1 MRATARGWLGL
12 STLAAVL
19 AAGCAIGPDY
29 KRPPVTPPD
38 AFRGQ
43 TTPGETASLADAPWW
58 EAFGDPALKTLIEEA
73 LAGNYTVRIAA
84 ARVQQA
90 RAQAAVARSPFFPQI
105 GYNVSAAQSKGLNQ
119 FLGIGSGSGN
129 DQQSTLYLG
138 VTSMSWEID
147 IWGKIRR
154 SSEAANAQLLASE
167 EGRRGILLSLVSD
180 VAQAYFELL
189 ELDARLAIARQSAE
203 AFQGTLKLFQDRLEF
218 GVASQLQTSRAEGNL
233 AQATASIP
241 EMEAQIVAKENQISI
256 LLGRNPG
263 PVARGRPLF
272 DQAVVPTVPA
282 GLPSALLE
290 RRPDLRRVE
299 QELVAANAQIG
310 VAKALFFPQLSLT
323 GFLGKASPELAAL
336 TSGTSTVWQAGG
348 ALTGPIFQGGKIY
361 QNYKAAIA
369 TAEEAKW
376 RYEQS
381 VIQAFQEV
389 STSLAALEKL
399 AGSET
404 EQARSV
410 KALEKSVQISNDR
423 YLYGLSSYLEILD
436 AQQRLYPAQ
445 YVQAQIRLGR
455 LLAYVQLYKALGGGW
470 NLENPPAPPTAAK
483 TAAGENTEACKE
495 KQC

>member
-1 MRATARGWLGL
+1 MRRAGRRLMALGL
-12 STLAAVL
+12 VT
-19 AAGCAIGPDY
+19 AGCLTGCALGPDY
-29 KRPPVTPPD
+29 KRPPVTPPEN
-38 AFRGQ
+38 FRGQ
-43 TTPGETASLADAPWW
+43 ATPGETASLADAPWW
-58 EAFGDPALKTLIEEA
+58 EAFGDPALKALIQEA
-73 LAGNYTVRIAA
+73 LAGNYNVRIAA

-90 RAQAAVARSPFFPQI
+90 RAQAAGAKSPFYPQLS
-105 GYNVSAAQSKGLNQ
+105 YQADALQSRGLSNLFGLPPTQ
-119 FLGIGSGSGN
+119 GQSPE
-129 DQQSTLYLG
+129 STLYLG
-138 VTSMSWEID
+138 AITMNWELD
-147 IWGKIRR
+147 IWGRIRR

-167 EGRRGILLSLVSD
+167 EGRRAVLLSLVSD

-189 ELDARLAIARQSAE
+189 ELDARLSIAVQSAE
-203 AFQGTLKLFQDRLEF
+203 AYQSTLKLFQDRLEF

-233 AQATASIP
+233 AQASATIP
-241 EMEAQIVAKENQISI
+241 EIQSQIAAKENQLST

-263 PVARGRPLF
+263 PIERGRPLF
-272 DQAVVPTVPA
+272 DQDVMPTVPA

-310 VAKALFFPQLSLT
+310 AAKALFFPQLSLT
-323 GFLGKASPELAAL
+323 GLLGKASPELSAL
-336 TSGTSTVWQAGG
+336 TAGTSTIWQAGG
-348 ALTGPIFQGGKIY
+348 MITGPIFQGGKIY
-361 QNYKAAIA
+361 QNYKATVAA
-369 TAEEAKW
+369 AEEAKW

-399 AGSET
+399 AGAESD
-404 EQARSV
+404 QARSV

-423 YLYGLSSYLEILD
+423 YLYGLSSYFEILD

-445 YVQAQIRLGR
+445 YTQAQLRLNR

-470 NLENPPAPPTAAK
+470 NLKDPQQPPATAAA
-483 TAAGENTEACKE
+483 TERAACAE

>member
-1 MRATARGWLGL
+1 MRRNARGWVGMGV
-12 STLAAVL
+12 LATVL

-38 AFRGQ
+38 AFRFQ

-58 EAFGDPALKTLIEEA
+58 EAFGDPVLQGLIREA
-73 LAGNYTVRIAA
+73 LSDNYNVRIAA

-105 GYNVSAAQSKGLNQ
+105 GYNVGASQSKGLQN
-119 FLGIGSGSGN
+119 FLGIGTGAGT

-138 VTSMSWEID
+138 VTTLSWELD
-147 IWGKIRR
+147 LWGKIRR

-167 EGRRGILLSLVSD
+167 EGRRAVLLSLVSD

-189 ELDARLAIARQSAE
+189 ELDARLSIARQSTE
-203 AFQGTLKLFQDRLEF
+203 AYQGTYNLFKDRLDF
-218 GVASQLQTSRAEGNL
+218 GVASQLQTARAEGNL
-233 AQATASIP
+233 AQAAATIP
-241 EMEAQIVAKENQISI
+241 EIESQIAAKENQISI

-263 PVARGRPLF
+263 PVPRGRPLF

-299 QELVAANAQIG
+299 QELVSANAQIG
-310 VAKALFFPQLSLT
+310 VAKSLFFPQLSLT
-323 GFLGKASPELAAL
+323 AFLGKASPELSAL
-336 TSGTSTVWQAGG
+336 TGGAATVWQAGG
-348 ALTGPIFQGGKIY
+348 AITGPIFQGGKIY
-361 QNYKAAIA
+361 QNFKASEAL
-369 TAEEAKW
+369 AEEAKW
-376 RYEQS
+376 RYEQA

-399 AGSET
+399 AGSEI
-404 EQARSV
+404 EQGRSV

-423 YLYGLSSYLEILD
+423 YLYGLSSYFEILESL
-436 AQQRLYPAQ
+436 QRLFPAQ
-445 YVQAQIRLGR
+445 YTQAQIRLNR

-470 NLENPPAPPTAAK
+470 NLENPQAPPTAA
-483 TAAGENTEACKE
+483 TAAGESSPACKE